1 MHMTCKRIVYWHTG
15 YTRYCTRLTSRTYL
29 PTIQGTLTPGPEDE
43 AAIAMAMK
51 NMSTNA
57 KEGREGSVTAGA
69 DTKVDG

>member
-1 MHMTCKRIVYWHTG
+1 VYSTGHTS
-15 YTRYCTRLTSRTYL
+15 YSTRLTLRTYL
-29 PTIQGTLTPGPEDE
+29 LTIQGTLTPGPEDE

>member
-1 MHMTCKRIVYWHTG
+1 GIFKRIVYSTG
-15 YTRYCTRLTSRTYL
+15 YTSYSTRLTLRTYSTYL
-29 PTIQGTLTPGPEDE
+29 LTIQGTLTPGPEDE